1 MVGMR
6 RIICLF
12 LIVIMSTCIVYAQ
25 KKEISQAR
33 DFIKKGKNLQQAEEM
48 MTNLL
53 KDSANKTNDKIWVT
67 LFEAVKKQYEQGN
80 EKLYLKQSYDTAAF
94 FRSAYKMF
102 EIFGSLDSLSMQPD
116 ARGRV
121 KLSYRE
127 KNAEFLNTYRPNLY
141 NGGAFFIKKQQYE
154 EAYKFFD
161 MYINSATQPLFKV
174 YNYAE
179 TDKTMPVAAY
189 WSVYCGYKLK
199 DPKAT
204 LHHTYLALKDTA
216 HYNLMLQYLAET
228 YKLENDTLRYIETLH
243 EGFEKYPKFP
253 FFFPRLVEYYADN
266 GMWKDAMRVC
276 EMAMNIDSTDVVY
289 RFATSNVYLN
299 TGKYRECID
308 ICNQLI
314 AENDSLAEAY
324 FNAGLGYFNQ
334 AIELD
339 KANKVSNKRRQ
350 HILDF
355 YKKALP
361 YLQKYRELLPVRKD
375 KWSLPL
381 YTIYLNLNMGKE
393 FDEIDKL
400 IREERK

>member
-1 MVGMR
+1 
-6 RIICLF
+6 
-12 LIVIMSTCIVYAQ
+12 
-25 KKEISQAR
+25 
-33 DFIKKGKNLQQAEEM
+33 
-48 MTNLL
+48 
-53 KDSANKTNDKIWVT
+53 
-67 LFEAVKKQYEQGN
+67 
-80 EKLYLKQSYDTAAF
+80 
-94 FRSAYKMF
+94 
-102 EIFGSLDSLSMQPD
+102 
-116 ARGRV
+116 
-121 KLSYRE
+121 
-127 KNAEFLNTYRPNLY
+127 
-141 NGGAFFIKKQQYE
+141 
-154 EAYKFFD
+154 

-204 LHHTYLALKDTA
+204 LHHTYLALKDTT

-299 TGKYRECID
+299 TGKYRECIE
-308 ICNQLI
+308 ICDKLI
-314 AENDSLAEAY
+314 AENDSLTEAY

-361 YLQKYRELLPVRKD
+361 YLQKYRELLPDRKD